1 MNRKK
6 IIAFLKTFCK
16 KKKKT
21 KKERKIIH
29 RTFKTS
35 ITFIR
40 TIFRYLLSY
49 AIYKRI
55 LRKTM
60 EKKIIVKKKKKF
72 FFQIFFS
79 KNFFTFVFVYK
90 NYFSLK
96 LKKIYTYIYPRI
108 IIAQIFYKTKI
119 LRMYKSFHT
128 CPK

>member
-6 IIAFLKTFCK
+6 IIAFLKTFRK

-40 TIFRYLLSY
+40 IIFRYLLSY

-60 EKKIIVKKKKKF
+60 EKKIIVKKKKKIFFPNF
-72 FFQIFFS
+72 FFKKFFHIRICLQELL
-79 KNFFTFVFVYK
+79 
-90 NYFSLK
+90 FS
-96 LKKIYTYIYPRI
+96 
-108 IIAQIFYKTKI
+108 
-119 LRMYKSFHT
+119 
-128 CPK
+128 

>member
-6 IIAFLKTFCK
+6 IIVFLKTFRK

-60 EKKIIVKKKKKF
+60 EKKIIVKKKENFSKFFFKKF
-72 FFQIFFS
+72 FHIRICLQELLFS
-79 KNFFTFVFVYK
+79 
-90 NYFSLK
+90 
-96 LKKIYTYIYPRI
+96 
-108 IIAQIFYKTKI
+108 
-119 LRMYKSFHT
+119 
-128 CPK
+128 

>member
-6 IIAFLKTFCK
+6 IIAFLKTFRK

-55 LRKTM
+55 LQKTM
-60 EKKIIVKKKKKF
+60 EKKIIVKKKENFFSKF
-72 FFQIFFS
+72 FFQKIFS
-79 KNFFTFVFVYK
+79 HSYLFT
-90 NYFSLK
+90 
-96 LKKIYTYIYPRI
+96 RI
-108 IIAQIFYKTKI
+108 TF
-119 LRMYKSFHT
+119 LLN
-128 CPK
+128 